1 MHTIVLSLFVTV
13 ATVAASQDPDRM
25 LGSPTPDFSSLKP
38 PSMALANREVAIYR
52 VRAQTLPPHRYL
64 KPVVIVWTR
73 EAIVAE
79 QKDGGASTTREVR
92 IGQIDLYPSGTTHS
106 LRALKGSM
114 HFTLIELKQ
123 SLRSPKELPT
133 KPEVCGH
140 VVEFPEGG
148 FACLLEM
155 APNQQV
161 SIPELDVNSFS
172 IAIDSGK
179 VWNRVARS
187 DPWMMRYREGQ
198 PSYNVGYE
206 PFAIQNLE
214 RRPLHF
220 VLIVPPPAEYN

>member
-1 MHTIVLSLFVTV
+1 
-13 ATVAASQDPDRM
+13 
-25 LGSPTPDFSSLKP
+25 
-38 PSMALANREVAIYR
+38 MALANREVAIYR
-52 VRAQTLPPHRYL
+52 VRCENLPRHRHV

-73 EAIVAE
+73 EATIAE
-79 QKDGGASTTREVR
+79 QKDGGASTTRNVR
-92 IGQIDLYPSGTTHS
+92 IGQIDLYPSGATHS

-114 HFTLIELKQ
+114 HFTLIELNQ
-123 SLRSPKELPT
+123 TLRDPKELPR

-161 SIPELDVNSFS
+161 SIPELDVHSFS
-172 IAIDSGK
+172 IALDSGK

-187 DPWMMRYREGQ
+187 DPWVMHYREGQ
-198 PSYNVGYE
+198 PSWHVGYE

-214 RRPLHF
+214 RKTLHF